1 MPVGAGEKSKEESKD
16 GKVAVTRW
24 YDNKAVTM
32 ASNFVAIDDEDT
44 AKRWSKA
51 DACYLEVK
59 RPAVVR
65 MYNTSMGGVDKTDF
79 LVALYRTKIRSR
91 KWTLRMIFHI
101 INASVVNAWLE
112 YRRDADA
119 RGLAPA
125 SQLDLLDFTLR
136 IVQALARV
144 ESPPTGSSDAS

>member
-1 MPVGAGEKSKEESKD
+1 
-16 GKVAVTRW
+16 
-24 YDNKAVTM
+24 M
-32 ASNFVAIDDEDT
+32 ASKFVVIDNEDT

-65 MYNTSMGGVDKTDF
+65 MYNTTIDGVDKTDF

-91 KWTLRMIFHI
+91 KWTLRMVFHI
-101 INASVVNAWLE
+101 INASAVNAWLE
-112 YRRDADA
+112 YRRDTAA
-119 RGLAPA
+119 RALAPA

-136 IVQALARV
+136 IVEALARLGAR
-144 ESPPTGSSDAS
+144 PM